1 MTEHKKGEFPKMMK
15 KNWNIQKS
23 RNIQKLFSR
32 LPDGLTSI
40 LEFRLQSEQSLRS
53 RAIRLLAAFLA
64 IMAVFTF
71 LSRSADSLTVP
82 KVQVDAPE
90 ARVIEHRISAAGT
103 AMENRETA
111 VSVEAGLQVESVYVS
126 MGDTV
131 KKGDVLLKMNL
142 EQLQEKIDEVEKE
155 IESLRLSNEALSY
168 NKSLQES
175 SRSKSIRQAEKN
187 YADAKSAG
195 SDAVSAAKKELE
207 QARRDLKQAQKEKKK
222 SKKKES
228 QNEGNTENKAS
239 TDQDGS
245 DENNGGQS
253 DAGSTGE
260 GGVSDT
266 GGNDDGG
273 QSGAAD
279 IESLKSLVEEKEQAY
294 EEAKNSQKSALSEAQ
309 QAINEAKAPLEKDNT
324 DAINDLSIDTY
335 EKNLS
340 KLNEL
345 KAAKGQIKADKDGVI
360 TNVAVSAGSMTTE
373 EAAMRM
379 ADLSAGIRFVAQFS
393 KEEEKYLSD
402 DAEVSLSL
410 DGETPVAEGL
420 SLESVTESGGGETA
434 VDSDTLDASVLLTG
448 DTLTNSGLSIGQT
461 ATMIVTQKSEKYA
474 TTIPLSALR
483 EENNK
488 EYILTVEKRDSV
500 LGEEWFAQRTE
511 VTVLDKNETY
521 AAIKEGVINADST
534 VIISSSRSV
543 DDGDRVREEEETS

>member
-207 QARRDLKQAQKEKKK
+207 QARKNLKQAQKEKKK

-253 DAGSTGE
+253 D
-260 GGVSDT
+260 
-266 GGNDDGG
+266 
-273 QSGAAD
+273 AAD